1 MVQQPGFPW
10 AVAEVIP
17 CCLIVLR
24 EEKYHS
30 GLCVGWLL
38 PGHFIPVFPN
48 WMICSAFLSS
58 GISPKMKNFFFNSL
72 FTFNSYCLGNAKIL
86 CPKILQIKSA
96 SQLLCSCCFIW
107 YKRDTGAVPP
117 GSGAL
122 LTWAELAWVHCPKNP
137 DSAWQVCWGA
147 MELWGIAP

>member
-1 MVQQPGFPW
+1 MSSCWG
-10 AVAEVIP
+10 
-17 CCLIVLR
+17 
-24 EEKYHS
+24 YS
-30 GLCVGWLL
+30 LL
-38 PGHFIPVFPN
+38 PDSSKGGKVSCWSVCGLAAAWSLHPSVPIN
-48 WMICSAFLSS
+48 WRFVQLFSALEFHQKWR
-58 GISPKMKNFFFNSL
+58 ISFSRVYSL
-72 FTFNSYCLGNAKIL
+72 NSYCLGNAKIL

-137 DSAWQVCWGA
+137 DSARQVCWGA